1 MPAER
6 DQHNAFGQPTG
17 LWPGQDVPR
26 QQGAP
31 VLPWPEAAPPVPP
44 AEARSGLPW
53 PETGPGH
60 ADPDPRWAGADRGH
74 AWPARQAGPTGYPDT
89 DRAPQAG
96 DADWPSHGG
105 DNEWSPHGGDNDWPP
120 QGRDAEW
127 PPQGGD
133 ADWATQAGDAG
144 WAPQGNDT
152 DWAPQGVSAG
162 LAPQAGPAGPGGWGP
177 PARPGPE
184 AGWAEG
190 ASAATATL
198 PGPPPE
204 GVGAEPR
211 TAPGGGSANQPPVT
225 PTPTPPGGSRRRWRI
240 AVAAALVLAVAGGG
254 AAVAALR
261 PDPTRQAGEAP
272 RTGGPAQSARPS
284 GAATPGAA
292 TPSAEQGLGGK
303 PTASPST
310 SAGSVP
316 GFAGTRLTLP
326 GASIGVQNGESFG
339 QALSRSDRTFGKLRM
354 ARVFFP
360 GLPPAWNGSRAD
372 VVDRTVVVSFK
383 ASPQEINSGKYDSRL
398 ASWFASIPRDHNVYW
413 SYFHEPEDDVER
425 GGFTTTAYRTAW
437 KRVAG
442 LANRANNPKLIN
454 TLILMCWT
462 LDPKSGRSFD
472 AFYPGG
478 DVIETLGWDCY
489 NWGAK
494 WKRYASPQEIYGEM
508 ISKSKALGKPWGVAE
523 TGSDLVPGDSGSGRA
538 TWIRSMTGFLNGQR
552 PEFVAYYNQVVSQ
565 GDFRLLDQPSIQA
578 WKSFCVA

>member
-6 DQHNAFGQPTG
+6 DQHNAFEQPTG

-31 VLPWPEAAPPVPP
+31 SLPWPEAAPPVPP
-44 AEARSGLPW
+44 AESRSGLPW
-53 PETGPGH
+53 PETGPDDGH
-60 ADPDPRWAGADRGH
+60 ADPRWAGADRGH
-74 AWPARQAGPTGYPDT
+74 AWPTR
-89 DRAPQAG
+89 
-96 DADWPSHGG
+96 
-105 DNEWSPHGGDNDWPP
+105 
-120 QGRDAEW
+120 
-127 PPQGGD
+127 
-133 ADWATQAGDAG
+133 
-144 WAPQGNDT
+144 
-152 DWAPQGVSAG
+152 
-162 LAPQAGPAGPGGWGP
+162 QAGPAGHPDWTPQGGPADPAPQFGDTDWTRQGGPVGPAPQGGPGGHDGWGP
-177 PARPGPE
+177 PAGPGPE

-190 ASAATATL
+190 SPTATATL
-198 PGPPPE
+198 PGPSPE
-204 GVGAEPR
+204 DIWVEPR
-211 TAPGGGSANQPPVT
+211 TGTGGAGQPPPPPVP
-225 PTPTPPGGSRRRWRI
+225 PTPTPPGGSRRRWRVAI
-240 AVAAALVLAVAGGG
+240 AAAVVLAVAGGG
-254 AAVAALR
+254 VAVATLR
-261 PDPTRQAGEAP
+261 PDETRQAGEAP
-272 RTGGPAQSARPS
+272 GTAAPAQSPGPS
-284 GAATPGAA
+284 GAATPGAP

-303 PTASPST
+303 PAVSPST
-310 SAGSVP
+310 SAGSTP

-326 GASIGVQNGESFG
+326 GASIGVQNGETFG

-398 ASWFASIPRDHNVYW
+398 ASWFASIPREHNVYW

-425 GGFTTTAYRTAW
+425 GAFTTAAYRTAW

-494 WKRYASPQEIYGEM
+494 WKRYAPPQEIYGEM

>member
-6 DQHNAFGQPTG
+6 DQHNAFEQPTG

-31 VLPWPEAAPPVPP
+31 SLPWPEAARPVPP
-44 AEARSGLPW
+44 AESRSGLPW
-53 PETGPGH
+53 PETGPADGH
-60 ADPDPRWAGADRGH
+60 ADPRWAGADRGH
-74 AWPARQAGPTGYPDT
+74 AWPARQPGP
-89 DRAPQAG
+89 
-96 DADWPSHGG
+96 
-105 DNEWSPHGGDNDWPP
+105 
-120 QGRDAEW
+120 AEH
-127 PPQGGD
+127 PD
-133 ADWATQAGDAG
+133 ADWAPQGGPAGPAPQTGDAG
-144 WAPQGNDT
+144 WAPRGGDS
-152 DWAPQGVSAG
+152 DWPPQGGPVG
-162 LAPQAGPAGPGGWGP
+162 LTPLGGPAAHDGWGP
-177 PARPGPE
+177 PAGPGPE

-190 ASAATATL
+190 ASTATATL
-198 PGPPPE
+198 PGPSPE
-204 GVGAEPR
+204 DIWAEPR
-211 TAPGGGSANQPPVT
+211 TGTGGAGQPPPPPVA
-225 PTPTPPGGSRRRWRI
+225 PTPTPPGGSRRRWRVAI
-240 AVAAALVLAVAGGG
+240 AAALVLAVAGGG
-254 AAVAALR
+254 VAVAALR
-261 PDPTRQAGEAP
+261 PDETRQAGEAP
-272 RTGGPAQSARPS
+272 GTVAPAQSAGPS
-284 GAATPGAA
+284 GAATPGAP

-303 PTASPST
+303 PAVSPST
-310 SAGSVP
+310 SAGSTP

-326 GASIGVQNGESFG
+326 GASIGVQNGETFG

-398 ASWFASIPRDHNVYW
+398 ASWFASIPREHNVYW

-425 GGFTTTAYRTAW
+425 GAFTTAAYRTAW

>member
-6 DQHNAFGQPTG
+6 DQHNAFEQPTG

-31 VLPWPEAAPPVPP
+31 SLPWPEAAPPVPP
-44 AEARSGLPW
+44 AESRSGLPW
-53 PETGPGH
+53 PETGPVDGH
-60 ADPDPRWAGADRGH
+60 ADPRWAGADRGP
-74 AWPARQAGPTGYPDT
+74 AWPTRQAGPAEHPDWAPQDVGWVAGPG
-89 DRAPQAG
+89 DRAP
-96 DADWPSHGG
+96 H
-105 DNEWSPHGGDNDWPP
+105 E
-120 QGRDAEW
+120 
-127 PPQGGD
+127 
-133 ADWATQAGDAG
+133 DAG
-144 WAPQGNDT
+144 WAPQAGDPERT
-152 DWAPQGVSAG
+152 LHAGPVG
-162 LAPQAGPAGPGGWGP
+162 LAPRTAPVGQGGWGP
-177 PARPGPE
+177 PAGPGTE

-190 ASAATATL
+190 APAATATL
-198 PGPPPE
+198 PGPSPE
-204 GVGAEPR
+204 DIWAEPR
-211 TAPGGGSANQPPVT
+211 TGTGGAGQPPPPPVA
-225 PTPTPPGGSRRRWRI
+225 PTPTPPGGSRRRWRVAI
-240 AVAAALVLAVAGGG
+240 AAALVLAVAGGG
-254 AAVAALR
+254 VAVATLR
-261 PDPTRQAGEAP
+261 PDETRQAGEAP
-272 RTGGPAQSARPS
+272 GTVAPAQSAGPS
-284 GAATPGAA
+284 GAATPGAP

-303 PTASPST
+303 PAVSPSAST
-310 SAGSVP
+310 AVP

-326 GASIGVQNGESFG
+326 GASIGVQNGETFG

-398 ASWFASIPRDHNVYW
+398 ASWFASIPREHNVYW

-425 GGFTTTAYRTAW
+425 GAFTTAAYRTAW

-523 TGSDLVPGDSGSGRA
+523 TGSDLVPGDAGTGRA

>member
-6 DQHNAFGQPTG
+6 DQHNAFEQPTG

-31 VLPWPEAAPPVPP
+31 ALPWPEAAPPVPP
-44 AEARSGLPW
+44 AEARSSLPW
-53 PETGPGH
+53 PESGPAAGH
-60 ADPDPRWAGADRGH
+60 ADPQWAGADRGY
-74 AWPARQAGPTGYPDT
+74 AWPARQAGP
-89 DRAPQAG
+89 AG
-96 DADWPSHGG
+96 HPDADWA
-105 DNEWSPHGGDNDWPP
+105 P
-120 QGRDAEW
+120 QGAPAGLAPQTGDAGW
-127 PPQGGD
+127 APHGGD
-133 ADWATQAGDAG
+133 ADWA
-144 WAPQGNDT
+144 PQGGPVGLT
-152 DWAPQGVSAG
+152 PQG
-162 LAPQAGPAGPGGWGP
+162 GPGGHDGWGP
-177 PARPGPE
+177 PAGPGPE

-190 ASAATATL
+190 TPTATATL
-198 PGPPPE
+198 PGPPP
-204 GVGAEPR
+204 GDLWAEPR
-211 TAPGGGSANQPPVT
+211 TGTGGVDQPPPPPVA
-225 PTPTPPGGSRRRWRI
+225 PTPTPPGGSRRRWRVAI
-240 AVAAALVLAVAGGG
+240 AAALVLAVAGGG
-254 AAVAALR
+254 VAVATLR
-261 PDPTRQAGEAP
+261 PEETRQAGEAP
-272 RTGGPAQSARPS
+272 GTVAPAQSAGPS
-284 GAATPGAA
+284 GAATPGAP

-303 PTASPST
+303 PAASPST
-310 SAGSVP
+310 SAGSTP

-326 GASIGVQNGESFG
+326 GASIGVQNGETFG

-398 ASWFASIPRDHNVYW
+398 ASWFASIPREHNVYW

-425 GGFTTTAYRTAW
+425 GAFTTAAYRTAW

>member
-6 DQHNAFGQPTG
+6 DQHNAVEPPTG

-31 VLPWPEAAPPVPP
+31 ALPWPEAAPPVPP
-44 AEARSGLPW
+44 AEARSSLPW
-53 PETGPGH
+53 PETGPAGH
-60 ADPDPRWAGADRGH
+60 ADPRWAGTDRGY
-74 AWPARQAGPTGYPDT
+74 AWPARQAGPAGHPDA
-89 DRAPQAG
+89 DPAPQGA
-96 DADWPSHGG
+96 DRDWAPRPASADW
-105 DNEWSPHGGDNDWPP
+105 
-120 QGRDAEW
+120 AA
-127 PPQGGD
+127 QGGD
-133 ADWATQAGDAG
+133 ADWAAHG
-144 WAPQGNDT
+144 
-152 DWAPQGVSAG
+152 
-162 LAPQAGPAGPGGWGP
+162 GPGDWTTQGG
-177 PARPGPE
+177 PGPE

-190 ASAATATL
+190 APTATATL
-198 PGPPPE
+198 PGPSPE
-204 GVGAEPR
+204 EIWAEPR
-211 TAPGGGSANQPPVT
+211 TGTGTGGADQPPPPPVA
-225 PTPTPPGGSRRRWRI
+225 PTPTPPGGSRRRWRVAI
-240 AVAAALVLAVAGGG
+240 AAALVLTVAGGG
-254 AAVAALR
+254 VAVATLR
-261 PDPTRQAGEAP
+261 PDETRQAGEAP
-272 RTGGPAQSARPS
+272 GTAAPAQSAGPG

-303 PTASPST
+303 PATSPST
-310 SAGSVP
+310 SAGSTP

-326 GASIGVQNGESFG
+326 GASIGVQNGETFG

-383 ASPQEINSGKYDSRL
+383 ASPQEINSGRYDSRL
-398 ASWFASIPRDHNVYW
+398 ASWFASIPREHNVYW

-425 GGFTTTAYRTAW
+425 GAFTTAAYRTAW

-523 TGSDLVPGDSGSGRA
+523 TGSDLVPGDSGNGRA

>member
-31 VLPWPEAAPPVPP
+31 GLPWPEAAPPVPP

-53 PETGPGH
+53 PETGPDAGH
-60 ADPDPRWAGADRGH
+60 ADPRWAGADRGP
-74 AWPARQAGPTGYPDT
+74 AWPARQAAPAGHPDA
-89 DRAPQAG
+89 DPAPQAA
-96 DADWPSHGG
+96 DADWP
-105 DNEWSPHGGDNDWPP
+105 PHGGEHDWPP
-120 QGRDAEW
+120 RGGDHDWPPPGGEHDW

-133 ADWATQAGDAG
+133 TDRAGH
-144 WAPQGNDT
+144 
-152 DWAPQGVSAG
+152 
-162 LAPQAGPAGPGGWGP
+162 GGWGP
-177 PARPGPE
+177 PPAGTGPE
-184 AGWAEG
+184 ARWAEG
-190 ASAATATL
+190 APAATATL

-204 GVGAEPR
+204 GAWTGPGA
-211 TAPGGGSANQPPVT
+211 GGADQPPPPPVA
-225 PTPTPPGGSRRRWRI
+225 PTPTPPGGSRRRWRV
-240 AVAAALVLAVAGGG
+240 ALAAALVLAVAGGG
-254 AAVAALR
+254 VAVATLR
-261 PDPTRQAGEAP
+261 PDETRQAGEAP
-272 RTGGPAQSARPS
+272 RTGGPAQSAGPS

-303 PTASPST
+303 PAVSPST
-310 SAGSVP
+310 SAGTTP

-383 ASPQEINSGKYDSRL
+383 ASPQDINSGKYDSRL
-398 ASWFASIPRDHNVYW
+398 ASWFASIPREHNVYW

-425 GGFTTTAYRTAW
+425 GAFTTAAYRTAW

-442 LANRANNPKLIN
+442 LANRAGNPKLIN

>member
-26 QQGAP
+26 QQGGGA
-31 VLPWPEAAPPVPP
+31 LPWPEAAPPVPP
-44 AEARSGLPW
+44 AEARPGLPW
-53 PETGPGH
+53 PESGPGAGH
-60 ADPDPRWAGADRGH
+60 ADPDPRWAGADRGY
-74 AWPARQAGPTGYPDT
+74 AGPPRQAGPPGHPDAPGDGGWAQGT
-89 DRAPQAG
+89 DDDWTAHGGPDDWAPQGA
-96 DADWPSHGG
+96 
-105 DNEWSPHGGDNDWPP
+105 
-120 QGRDAEW
+120 
-127 PPQGGD
+127 
-133 ADWATQAGDAG
+133 DAG
-144 WAPQGNDT
+144 WAPQGDDAGWGPHAGGAGGWT
-152 DWAPQGVSAG
+152 PQDG
-162 LAPQAGPAGPGGWGP
+162 PAGPMPQAGPGGWGP
-177 PARPGPE
+177 PAGPGPE

-190 ASAATATL
+190 APTATATL
-198 PGPPPE
+198 PGPPPD
-204 GVGAEPR
+204 GVRAEPR
-211 TAPGGGSANQPPVT
+211 VRPGAGGADQPPPPPVA
-225 PTPTPPGGSRRRWRI
+225 PTPTPPGGSRRRWR
-240 AVAAALVLAVAGGG
+240 VALATALVLAVAGGG
-254 AAVAALR
+254 VAVATLR
-261 PDPTRQAGEAP
+261 PDETPQAGGTP
-272 RTGGPAQSARPS
+272 RTGGPAQSAGPS
-284 GAATPGAA
+284 AATSPGAA

-303 PTASPST
+303 PSVSPST

-326 GASIGVQNGESFG
+326 GASIGVQNGETFG

-425 GGFTTTAYRTAW
+425 GAFTTAAYRTAW

-472 AFYPGG
+472 SFYPGG

-538 TWIRSMTGFLNGQR
+538 NWIRSMTGYLNGQR